1 VSLEH
6 SPARQNHTSS
16 RASFSINEFCQRHG
30 FSRSFWYKLKRL
42 GLTPDVTLLN
52 NMQRITPDAEKR
64 WLAERETTG

>member
-6 SPARQNHTSS
+6 SPARQD
-16 RASFSINEFCQRHG
+16 RGSFTINEFCERHG

-52 NMQRITPDAEKR
+52 KMQRITPDAERR
-64 WLAERETTG
+64 WLAEREASHTAA